1 MSSVYSLISYMTHL
15 VCEYQPSKRTIM
27 KGTEAFQQTIKAYLD
42 KRAAEDELFAVSYA
56 KEGKTIEEC
65 CNYIFGQVQKSGCCG
80 FTDDEIFGLAV
91 HYYDEDIKKEDCKPV
106 NCKVVVN
113 HHVEISEAEKA
124 EAREKALKQYEAQ
137 QLAEIKRKEEEKLKK
152 AKERRSQVEAS
163 QPSLF
168 G

>member
-1 MSSVYSLISYMTHL
+1 MTHL